1 MKYFLIITSLLLLA
15 GCTAETLEQSTRVTP
30 VHANQTQ
37 SPLLYVDVREDDEWQ
52 AGHIN

>member
-15 GCTAETLEQSTRVTP
+15 GCTTETLEKNTQVSTVNAT
-30 VHANQTQ
+30 QTQ
-37 SPLLYVDVREDDEWQ
+37 STALYVDVREDDEWQ